1 MSYDEI
7 KPIKSGTHLSNSL
20 EYITKDIKTAN
31 KKYVDSY
38 GCSSD
43 FKLAEAAFEITRLNA
58 VINKGDNLA
67 WAITQ
72 SFSPE
77 DDICPE
83 LALKIGKELMKEFYP
98 NYQYV
103 IATHIDREHIH
114 NHIIMCSVNFVDYH
128 KLTSNK
134 YTLAKLRKVSNEI
147 SLKYGLSVI
156 TPSEKNDKVRL
167 QNYIDNVINN
177 SETFTDFIFG
187 MQKLGYNIKKAKD
200 LAFKDKSMKRYIRC
214 TSISMDYSEKMIRE
228 RIKTKNPPSLL
239 KRTIYDDKTIKM
251 SKRKVLMNEINISI
265 SKTNTFDEFIEN
277 MKRKGFE
284 VKTGKHLAF
293 KGLKQER
300 FFRCKS
306 LGFEYTEDVIR
317 FRLANKDFCKILDKT
332 NIGTIIDRS
341 KKYGALDNWAAG
353 ENAKI
358 EIQTN
363 EWVRQ
368 TFFNGKD
375 ISNVSLLYSK
385 FIMEYDKRKNEINNL
400 ENMSNK
406 LYNEIKELEKSI
418 QAINNYWMLKPII
431 DKYNKVNY
439 NNLTFDEQNSYKPN
453 LAKWKKITDKMNI
466 NKEKYHT
473 LKITDLKAKIK
484 NLQQKQEELNNSY
497 IKNKLSFEVF
507 DKIKYNYES
516 KDGYNL
522 SRNDIISTTEQAL
535 IKLNQ

>member
-67 WAITQ
+67 WTITQ

-83 LALKIGKELMKEFYP
+83 LALKIGKELMKELYP

-114 NHIIMCSVNFVDYH
+114 NHIIMCSVNFIDYH

-134 YTLAKLRKVSNEI
+134 YTLAKLRKASNEI
-147 SLKYGLSVI
+147 SLKYGLSII
-156 TPSEKNDKVRL
+156 TPGEKNDRIRL
-167 QNYIDNVINN
+167 QNCIDNVINA

-187 MQKLGYNIKKAKD
+187 MQKLGYNIKKTKD
-200 LAFKDKSMKRYIRC
+200 LAFKDRSMKRYIRC

-228 RIKTKNPPSLL
+228 RIKTKNFPSLL
-239 KRTIYDDKTIKM
+239 KRTIYDDKTIKI
-251 SKRKVLMNEINISI
+251 SKRKILMNEINISI
-265 SKTNTFDEFIEN
+265 SKTNTFDEFIED

-300 FFRCKS
+300 FFRCES
-306 LGFEYTEDVIR
+306 LGFEYNEDVIK
-317 FRLANKDFCKILDKT
+317 FRLANKDFCKDLAKT
-332 NIGTIIDRS
+332 NVGTIIDRS

-368 TFFNGKD
+368 NFFNGKD
-375 ISNVSLLYSK
+375 ISDVNLLYSK
-385 FIMEYDKRKNEINNL
+385 FINEYDKRKTAINNL
-400 ENMSNK
+400 ENNFNNLSS
-406 LYNEIKELEKSI
+406 LIKELEKSI
-418 QAINNYWMLKPII
+418 QVINNYWMLKPVI
-431 DKYNKVNY
+431 DKYNKINY
-439 NNLTFDEQNSYKPN
+439 NNLTLDEQNSYKPN
-453 LAKWKKITDKMNI
+453 LAKWKKITDKMNVT
-466 NKEKYHT
+466 KDRFGT

-484 NLQQKQEELNNSY
+484 TLQQQQCELSNSY

>member
-43 FKLAEAAFEITRLNA
+43 FKLAAAAFESTRLNA
-58 VINKGDNLA
+58 VTNKGDNLA

-77 DDICPE
+77 DDVYPE

-306 LGFEYTEDVIR
+306 LGFEYTENVIR
-317 FRLANKDFCKILDKT
+317 FRLANKDFCKSLDKT

-431 DKYNKVNY
+431 EKYNKVNY
-439 NNLTFDEQNSYKPN
+439 NNLTSNEQNSYKPN
-453 LAKWKKITDKMNI
+453 LAKWKKITDKMNFT
-466 NKEKYHT
+466 KEKYGT

-484 NLQQKQEELNNSY
+484 TLQQKQEELNNSY

-507 DKIKYNYES
+507 DEIKYNYES

-522 SRNDIISTTEQAL
+522 SRNDIIKVEQTSKRL
-535 IKLNQ
+535 SQT

>member
-1 MSYDEI
+1 MAWTEI
-7 KPIKSGTHLSNSL
+7 KPIKSSTHLENSL
-20 EYITKDIKTAN
+20 EYITKDEKTLN
-31 KKYVDSY
+31 KNLIDSHN
-38 GCSSD
+38 CSSNP
-43 FKLAEAAFEITRLNA
+43 KQAELAFENTRLRA
-58 VINKGDNLA
+58 INKGNNIA
-67 WAITQ
+67 WSIKQ
-72 SFSPE
+72 SFAPE
-77 DDICPE
+77 DNVTPE
-83 LALKIGKELMKEFYP
+83 IALEIGKEFMKKMYP
-98 NYQYV
+98 DYQYV
-103 IATHIDREHIH
+103 IATHTDKDHIH
-114 NHIIMCSVNFVDYH
+114 NHIVMCSVDYKSYH
-128 KLTSNK
+128 KLNSNIFS
-134 YTLAKLRKVSNEI
+134 LAKLRLI
-147 SLKYGLSVI
+147 SDSLCLKYGLSI
-156 TPSEKNDKVRL
+156 IEPKEQKHKARL
-167 QNYIDNVINN
+167 KENIDNVINQ
-177 SETFTDFIFG
+177 SEKFTDFIFG
-187 MQKLGYNIKKAKD
+187 MQKLGYNIKKTKD
-200 LAFKDKSMKRYIRC
+200 LAFKDKSMKRYIRS
-214 TSISMDYSEKMIRE
+214 TSISFDYSEKMIRQ
-228 RIKTKNPPSLL
+228 RIETKLEPAVL

-265 SKTNTFDEFIEN
+265 SKTNTFDEFIED

-306 LGFEYTEDVIR
+306 LGFEYTENVIR
-317 FRLANKDFCKILDKT
+317 FRLANKDFCKSLDKT

-341 KKYGALDNWAAG
+341 KKYGTLDNWAAG

-358 EIQTN
+358 ETQTN

-431 DKYNKVNY
+431 EKYNKVNY
-439 NNLTFDEQNSYKPN
+439 NNLTSNEQNSYKPN
-453 LAKWKKITDKMNI
+453 LAKWKKITDKMNFT
-466 NKEKYHT
+466 KEKYGT

-484 NLQQKQEELNNSY
+484 TLQQKQEELNNSY

-507 DKIKYNYES
+507 DEIKYNYES

-522 SRNDIISTTEQAL
+522 SRNDIIKVEQTSKRL
-535 IKLNQ
+535 SQT